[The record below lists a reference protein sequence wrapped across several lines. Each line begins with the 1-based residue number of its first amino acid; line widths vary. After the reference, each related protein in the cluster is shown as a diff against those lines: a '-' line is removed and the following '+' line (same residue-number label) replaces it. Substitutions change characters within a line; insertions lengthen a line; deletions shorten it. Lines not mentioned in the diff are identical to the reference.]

1 MNISVKNIRQ
11 HSDTADFIG
20 FLFDLVVNDI
30 TIVDL
35 FEHDNVINCD
45 CIDSYY
51 DTNARAQIDAA
62 LASND
67 VSEDDRD
74 YVLENAFSV
83 IHEALSV
90 G

>member
-1 MNISVKNIRQ
+1 MKILVTNIRQ
-11 HSDTADFIG
+11 HSDADFIG

-30 TIVDL
+30 AIVDL
-35 FEHDNVINCD
+35 FEHESVINCD
-45 CIDSYY
+45 CIDTYY

-62 LASND
+62 LASKD

-90 G
+90 A

>member
-1 MNISVKNIRQ
+1 MNILVTNIRQ
-11 HSDTADFIG
+11 YSDADMIG
-20 FLFDLVVNDI
+20 YMFDLVVNDI

-35 FEHDNVINCD
+35 FEHDNVINCES
-45 CIDSYY
+45 IDTYY

-62 LASND
+62 LASKN

-74 YVLENAFSV
+74 YVLENAFDV

-90 G
+90 A

>member
-1 MNISVKNIRQ
+1 MNISVTNVRK
-11 HSDTADFIG
+11 HSDSDFIG

-30 TIVDL
+30 TIIDL
-35 FEHDNVINCD
+35 FEHSNVINCE
-45 CIDSYY
+45 CIDTYY
-51 DTNARAQIDAA
+51 DTNTRAQIDAA

-83 IHEALSV
+83 IHESLSIA
-90 G
+90 